1 MHVLKML
8 VNHARDQ
15 MLVIHHFNL
24 ILQMKNTSIHAHH
37 ISIHQTNTKCKLRK
51 LIALRMSKPHL
62 IHFRHTNTRC
72 QSRKLFIYESS
83 TGLHIM
89 YRLAHVYQDRMWSFQ
104 PMQINPKNYLLLCI
118 YIWYTSTQEHQGQCN
133 HCTNSYKLMQMTHEK
148 LQWTNCR
155 ALSTRIIYQPKCIKN
170 KAITLTEWWNEF
182 WHNYETLHTCKKTPH
197 FPFFLFLCYL
207 QSLLW
212 LTATVQYPP
221 ELALNLTHCYYTAK
235 HWNASTFLKPDY
247 HCCSNFNSTEYSG
260 SITSGGFW

>member
-1 MHVLKML
+1 
-8 VNHARDQ
+8 
-15 MLVIHHFNL
+15 
-24 ILQMKNTSIHAHH
+24 MKNTSIHAHH

-62 IHFRHTNTRC
+62 IHFRQTNTRC

-89 YRLAHVYQDRMWSFQ
+89 YRLAHVYEDRMWSFQ
-104 PMQINPKNYLLLCI
+104 PIQINPKNYLLLCI

-170 KAITLTEWWNEF
+170 KAITLTEWWDEF
-182 WHNYETLHTCKKTPH
+182 WHYYETFAYMQENSSFSI
-197 FPFFLFLCYL
+197 FPFPVLPAKPFMAYCNCTISTRAHVKSNTLLLYSKTLKCLYLFEARLPLL
-207 QSLLW
+207 Q
-212 LTATVQYPP
+212 
-221 ELALNLTHCYYTAK
+221 
-235 HWNASTFLKPDY
+235 
-247 HCCSNFNSTEYSG
+247 
-260 SITSGGFW
+260 